1 MVMFAFVLAKPLA
14 SRVRKPRRCTNA
26 GLRYGFIVAVFLVL
40 VAVGSLHAN
49 AADTAKIE
57 NAQLTVEVDQQNGTY
72 TIRSKENPRVAIK
85 AGVAA
90 QVNHRWISSSNYP
103 RHTAQESS
111 LTDNLGTGQQLTIT
125 HSGRSGDPDL
135 ICLIRLRSQP
145 AFAEIE
151 VEVKNTTGAPVTV
164 QSIRVL
170 DAVQP
175 FVNLD
180 GPPSADRVLSDSFS
194 EDRPNMEIH
203 DLIPRTGGMHLAV
216 GSQLMYNR
224 QSHQSLFLGALT
236 SERWLTVLHLH
247 VDEKQARITGY
258 EVDSTGTTELALQ
271 NSIRNSPKEDQ
282 IELSLP
288 LNPGESL
295 ASERVMAS
303 LSSDY
308 HAQLESYGE
317 LIRTLHH
324 ARVSAPTP
332 MGWWSWTAYYFGISE
347 GAALTNVQFLAAQLR
362 DFGYNFFHID
372 EGYQYAR
379 ADYTSPVAY
388 KFPHGIKKLEDQI
401 RGLGLTPGIW
411 TAPFE
416 VSERSSVYANH
427 KDWLVHNA
435 NGQPIHAGFVTE
447 HPDTN
452 ADLDP
457 LYVLD
462 ATNPA
467 AQQYLRDIYK
477 TLANDW
483 GIRYIK
489 LDFMDDSAI
498 EGYYYRPNTTALEA
512 QRIGLQVI
520 REAVGDGVLLD
531 KDGSPMLNPVGI
543 VDAGR
548 ISCDTGHSFEASR
561 IAAPGIAARY
571 YMNRN
576 FFLSDPDAF
585 TVSRQIVA
593 ESQNHGIIRPLTLE
607 EAKVSI
613 ALSAVSGGMY
623 EIGDDLPTLFQDAD
637 RMTLVKNRDLLNM
650 ARYAHA
656 ATPLDLMTYAPEDE
670 MPSIFL
676 LRESKRQSIVAVFN
690 WTQKERK
697 HEISLADLGL
707 SAGHDQVLDV
717 FAPNSLMAENVKAF
731 SLTLAPQSVRVV
743 KIVDSSIPAAAPMVS
758 VAFQENFK
766 AARRTRLSPQA
777 SSDHVPAVAYHWDFG
792 DGTGAEATSV
802 THTFTHAASYKVHL
816 NVEGIEGV
824 PFEKDFAVA
833 VTGTVDTIFR
843 PELYQRYEEQR

>member
-1 MVMFAFVLAKPLA
+1 MVMFSFVSAEAL
-14 SRVRKPRRCTNA
+14 PRRSGNRGRCANVS
-26 GLRYGFIVAVFLVL
+26 LRFGIIVATFLVL
-40 VAVGSLHAN
+40 AAVESLQAR
-49 AADTAKIE
+49 APDVAKIE
-57 NAQLTVEVDQQNGTY
+57 NAQLAVEVDQQTGTY

-90 QVNHRWISSSNYP
+90 QVNHRWISSSSYP
-103 RHTAQESS
+103 RHTAQQSS
-111 LTDNLGTGQQLTIT
+111 VTDDQGAAQQLTIT
-125 HSGRSGDPDL
+125 HSGRSGEPDL
-135 ICLIRLRSQP
+135 ICLIRLRPQP
-145 AFAEIE
+145 AFAEID
-151 VEVKNTTGAPVTV
+151 VEVKNTTPAPITV
-164 QSIRVL
+164 QSIRIV

-175 FVNLD
+175 WIDLD
-180 GPPSADRVLSDSFS
+180 GPPSSNRILSDSFS

-203 DLIPRTGGMHLAV
+203 DLTPASGGMHLAV
-216 GSQLMYNR
+216 GSQLIYNR
-224 QSHQSLFLGALT
+224 QSRQSWFLGALT
-236 SERWLTVLHLH
+236 CERWLTVLRLH

-258 EVDSTGTTELALQ
+258 EVDSTGTTELTLQ
-271 NSIRNSPKEDQ
+271 NSIKNSPKEDQ

-308 HAQLESYGE
+308 HAQLESYGGV
-317 LIRTLHH
+317 IRKVHH
-324 ARVSAPTP
+324 ARLSAPTP
-332 MGWWSWTAYYFGISE
+332 IGWWSWTAYYFGISE
-347 GAALTNVQFLAAQLR
+347 GAALTNAQFLAAQLR

-388 KFPHGIKKLEDQI
+388 KFPHGIKKLEDQV

-435 NGQPIHAGFVTE
+435 RGEPIHAGFVTE

-452 ADLDP
+452 NDLDP

-467 AQQYLRDIYK
+467 AQQYLRDIYT
-477 TLANDW
+477 TLKDDW

-512 QRIGLQVI
+512 QRMGLQII

-531 KDGSPMLNPVGI
+531 KDGSAMLNPVGI

-561 IAAPGIAARY
+561 NAAPGIAARY

-576 FFLSDPDAF
+576 FFVSDPDAF
-585 TVSRQIVA
+585 TVSRQIVS
-593 ESQNHGIIRPLTLE
+593 ESQNHGILRPLTLE

-623 EIGDDLPTLFQDAD
+623 EIGDDLPTLFPDAD
-637 RMTLVKNRDLLNM
+637 RMALVKNRDLINM

-676 LRESKRQSIVAVFN
+676 LRESKRQSILAVFN
-690 WTQKERK
+690 WTQKERE
-697 HEISLADLGL
+697 HEFSLSDFGL
-707 SAGHDQVLDV
+707 STGHNQVLDV
-717 FAPNSLMAENVKAF
+717 FAPNPSIAENVNTL

-743 KIVDSSIPAAAPMVS
+743 KIVDSSIPAAAPTIS
-758 VAFQENFK
+758 VAIPKNIESGK
-766 AARRTRLSPQA
+766 PITLSAQS
-777 SSDHVPAVAYHWDFG
+777 SSDHVPAVAYHWKFG
-792 DGTGAEATSV
+792 DGTSAEGTSV
-802 THTFTHAASYKVHL
+802 THTFTHAASYAVHL

-824 PFEKDFAVA
+824 PFDKDFQVA

-843 PELYQRYEEQR
+843 PELYQRYQEQR